1 LSLFLID
8 IGREEPGRDD
18 PVLIL
23 GRELERH
30 GLRPVLVRDPGKMPA
45 RSEDRA
51 GHLVPFKLSGPSFF
65 ATRRLA
71 RLMTDRKAALMHV
84 FGTEHAG
91 LAFSAAGRAGVPV
104 RLLSVGSASGF
115 TGLNVPARDV
125 DGVIVPSDKVKSLA
139 VRHGFP
145 ESAVFVLPPAMDLPP
160 VLSGK
165 PEGLLRRELSLPADD
180 FVVGV
185 VGHLADVRGH
195 LALLGAAAVI
205 KGRAPKVKLVVLG
218 VGDLRLD
225 EDEAPAVSVPDN
237 VFYYLGFERSF
248 KSCLAGLD
256 LFVMFSHLEGL
267 GPRIIEAMASGV
279 PVVAAD
285 IRGLPA
291 VLVDR
296 ETGVLVPP
304 RDPQAL
310 AEAVSKIFFDRAFAS
325 RIARNGREAVEREY
339 SEDARA
345 RKLIELYAR
354 AAARKGVRLA

>member
-1 LSLFLID
+1 MSLFLID

-65 ATRRLA
+65 AARRLA
-71 RLMTDRKAALMHV
+71 RLMAVREAALMHV

-115 TGLNVPARDV
+115 TGLNVPVRDV

-145 ESAVFVLPPAMDLPP
+145 ESAVFVLPPAMDLPA
-160 VLSGK
+160 VGSGK
-165 PEGLLRRELSLPADD
+165 PEGLLRRELSFSADE

-195 LALLGAAAVI
+195 QALLEAAAVI
-205 KGRAPKVKLVVLG
+205 KDRAPRVKLVVLG

-225 EDEAPAVSVPDN
+225 DEESHVSVPDN
-237 VFYYLGFERSF
+237 VFYYLGFEKSF
-248 KSCLAGLD
+248 RSCLAGLD

-267 GPRIIEAMASGV
+267 GPRIVEAMAAGV

-304 RDPQAL
+304 RDPRAL
-310 AEAVSKIFFDRAFAS
+310 AEAVSKVFFDRAFAS
-325 RIARNGREAVEREY
+325 RMAAKGREAVEREY
-339 SEDARA
+339 SEEARA

-354 AAARKGVRLA
+354 AAVRKGVRLA

>member
-1 LSLFLID
+1 MSLFLID

-30 GLRPVLVRDPGKMPA
+30 GLRSVLVRDPGKMPA
-45 RSEDRA
+45 RAGDRA
-51 GHLVPFKLSGPSFF
+51 GHVVPFRFSGPSFF
-65 ATRRLA
+65 AVRRLA
-71 RLMTDRKAALMHV
+71 RLMAVRKAALMHV

-115 TGLNVPARDV
+115 TGLNVSARDV
-125 DGVIVPSDKVKSLA
+125 DGVIVPSDGVKSLA
-139 VRHGFP
+139 VRHGFS
-145 ESAVFVLPPAMDLPP
+145 ETAVFVLPPAMDLPAIG
-160 VLSGK
+160 SGK
-165 PEGLLRRELSLPADD
+165 AEGLLRRELSFSADD

-185 VGHLADVRGH
+185 VGHLADIRSH
-195 LALLGAAAVI
+195 LALLEAAAVI
-205 KGRAPKVKLVVLG
+205 KGRAPKIKLVVLG
-218 VGDLRLD
+218 VGDLRLEDD
-225 EDEAPAVSVPDN
+225 ELPAYVPDN

-248 KSCLAGLD
+248 RSCLAGLD

-267 GPRIIEAMASGV
+267 GLRIVEAMASGV

-291 VLVDR
+291 VLADR

-304 RDPQAL
+304 RDPKAL
-310 AEAVSKIFFDRAFAS
+310 AEAVSKMFFDRAFAS
-325 RIARNGREAVEREY
+325 RIAGNGREAVEREY
-339 SEDARA
+339 SEEARA

-354 AAARKGVRLA
+354 AAVRKGVQLA